1 MCDPGAMSP
10 HASDSLAQRD
20 AEPLIVQAVADFVGT
35 RLTPSKIM
43 IEDGVR
49 VEIDGASEDRSILVE
64 AYAHIGK
71 LVGAQPK
78 KLATDAFKLVWAGQ
92 KLSASRLVIAVIDE
106 EVEAYL
112 MRPKAWLTA
121 ALRDSQVEIVRV
133 TIDDEAHAR
142 VAAAQ
147 TTQFMSGQA

>member
-1 MCDPGAMSP
+1 VSS

-20 AEPLIVQAVADFVGT
+20 AEPFIIQAVAAFVRT
-35 RLTPSKIM
+35 PLSPSKIDM
-43 IEDGVR
+43 GDGVR

-64 AYAHIGK
+64 AYAHVGK

-92 KLSASRLVIAVIDE
+92 KLGSSRLIIAVIDE

-112 MRPKAWLTA
+112 RRRTAWLTA
-121 ALRDSQVEIVRV
+121 ALRDSKVEIVRV
-133 TIDDEAHAR
+133 SIDSGAHAR
-142 VAAAQ
+142 VTAAQ
-147 TTQFMSGQA
+147 ALQVMRGQP